1 MMNVFKGTQDL
12 GGSGGISPQEI
23 FTKRGSEITSEDI
36 ESNMCV
42 HLGTTQREQNGTS
55 IQNRTQL

>member
-12 GGSGGISPQEI
+12 GGSGGISPQEFF
-23 FTKRGSEITSEDI
+23 FTNGGSEITSEDI

-42 HLGTTQREQNGTS
+42 HLGGT
-55 IQNRTQL
+55 

>member
-12 GGSGGISPQEI
+12 GGSGGITSQEI

-42 HLGTTQREQNGTS
+42 HLGGT
-55 IQNRTQL
+55 